1 MTRNPH
7 DFYPTPYTIVET
19 VVKLVDTHWDQK
31 DIWEPCAGD
40 MRFSNALS
48 KNNRQVISTD
58 IRTNQNFYWY
68 KQRLAPA
75 LVTNPPFSS
84 IREFIDHAFAIG
96 VEQMMLVCPERLWA
110 CGRGYSQWCRYR
122 PSHWINLTWR
132 EDYLGKGGKP
142 DRALAI
148 AIWNKPHSE
157 QCQYEVLDK
166 PIKQGDIE
174 HELYSSST
182 GQEVGAV

>member
-7 DFYPTPYTIVET
+7 DFYPTPFTIVET

-31 DIWEPCAGD
+31 HIWEPCAGD

-68 KQRLAPA
+68 KERLAPA

-84 IREFIDHAFAIG
+84 IRDFIDHAFAIG